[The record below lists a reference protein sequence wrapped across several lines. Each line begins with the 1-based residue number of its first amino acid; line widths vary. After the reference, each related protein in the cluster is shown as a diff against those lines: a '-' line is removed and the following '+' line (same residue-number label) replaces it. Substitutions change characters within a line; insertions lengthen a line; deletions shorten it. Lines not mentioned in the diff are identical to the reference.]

1 MPGPTARPKGSNSAG
16 FPYPGEIKKDRMSVS
31 HPYRSILATVS
42 ALIMGGFALIVTS
55 PVQAEDHAPKG
66 TTMICVVEG
75 MGTRVS
81 EGTLCHRFER
91 FLGVTMVMRD
101 DPWAKDA
108 TGTVRVIGGDVD
120 VLVAVAWRKHRIAWA
135 RRSWMELGS
144 TYASILGM
152 TVHELLPLAV
162 LNQIKAVKKHEKS
175 YNPASILRSE
185 IIDPWVLSRMERGS
199 GLLPWEA
206 THPGQKRKKK

>member
-1 MPGPTARPKGSNSAG
+1 MSHMNPARCTFLLAGLLFGAAVLASSVQAQQAAPARKPIARPG
-16 FPYPGEIKKDRMSVS
+16 
-31 HPYRSILATVS
+31 
-42 ALIMGGFALIVTS
+42 
-55 PVQAEDHAPKG
+55 
-66 TTMICVVEG
+66 TMICVVEG

-91 FLGVTMVMRD
+91 FLGLTMVTRD
-101 DPWAKDA
+101 DPWARDA

-144 TYASILGM
+144 SYASVLAM

-162 LNQIKAVKKHEKS
+162 INEMVSKKAARHS
-175 YNPASILRSE
+175 QYAPASILRSE
-185 IIDPWVLSRMERGS
+185 IIDPWVLSRMARGS

-206 THPGQKRKKK
+206 GKRSKKK